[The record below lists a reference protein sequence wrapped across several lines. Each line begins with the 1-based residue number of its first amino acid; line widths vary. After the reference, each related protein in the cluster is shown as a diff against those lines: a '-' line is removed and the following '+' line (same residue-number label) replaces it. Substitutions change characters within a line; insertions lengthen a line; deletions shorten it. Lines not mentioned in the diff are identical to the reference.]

1 MRNSGASSFPAAPGR
16 TPVAGRVGPAVEGAA
31 APSDRPGRVIGVDV
45 ARGLALIGM
54 MAVHVFA
61 TFDRHGTP
69 TLATVLAA
77 GRSATTFVLV
87 AGVSLAFLSGGQRV
101 VEGRARTAA
110 AAGIAVRAL
119 LIGAIGLLL
128 GYAADAIEVEVI
140 LPYYAAL
147 FLLAIP
153 LLGRRPRTLA
163 LAAAA
168 LIAVAPVVT
177 LALVDADGPSFRG
190 SDNATFD
197 TLVDDPSGL
206 IVGLLVTGPYPVLAY
221 LAYLCAGLAIG
232 RLDLS
237 SRRLAT
243 WLLGGGLC
251 LALTARIVSAVLLYP
266 LGGLRH
272 LQGIGPSSAAP
283 VTRDALL
290 WDPEQTWS
298 WWYLALPAPH
308 SITPIDMVHTL
319 GSAMAVL
326 GAAFA
331 PIAGAAHRSSPAAA
345 GRCRSDDADPVLRA
359 PAGVGHRSAPART
372 RHHVLPAGRRCARLR
387 VLLAALAGTG
397 SVRAA
402 GRCRGASST
411 PSRHGPPGSVG
422 RFRHLRT
429 LGSDPRRPPG
439 EWHDPDRSIRFP
451 SLLT

>member
-45 ARGLALIGM
+45 ARGIALIGM

-69 TLATVLAA
+69 TLATALAA

-101 VEGRARTAA
+101 VDGRARTAA

-243 WLLGGGLC
+243 WLLGGGLG

-283 VTRDALL
+283 VTRNALL
-290 WDPEQTWS
+290 WDPEQTSS

-308 SITPIDMVHTL
+308 SITPVDMVHTL

-326 GAAFA
+326 GAALLLSRV
-331 PIAGAAHRSSPAAA
+331 PLIARLLRPLAAA
-345 GRCRSDDADPVLRA
+345 GAMTLTLYSGHLLVLATGVLQHA
-359 PAGVGHRSAPART
+359 PGT
-372 RHHVLPAGRRCARLR
+372 MY
-387 VLLAALAGTG
+387 VLLVVGALAFG
-397 SVRAA
+397 SFWQRWLGQGPFERLVAAAARRARQA
-402 GRCRGASST
+402 VMARR
-411 PSRHGPPGSVG
+411 
-422 RFRHLRT
+422 
-429 LGSDPRRPPG
+429 DP
-439 EWHDPDRSIRFP
+439 
-451 SLLT
+451 

>member
-326 GAAFA
+326 GAALLLSRV
-331 PIAGAAHRSSPAAA
+331 PLIARLLRPLAAA
-345 GRCRSDDADPVLRA
+345 GAMTLTLYSGHLLVLATGVLQHA
-359 PAGVGHRSAPART
+359 PGTMYFLLVVG
-372 RHHVLPAGRRCARLR
+372 
-387 VLLAALAGTG
+387 ALAFG
-397 SVRAA
+397 SFWQRWLGQGPFERLVAAAARRARQA
-402 GRCRGASST
+402 VMARR
-411 PSRHGPPGSVG
+411 
-422 RFRHLRT
+422 
-429 LGSDPRRPPG
+429 DP
-439 EWHDPDRSIRFP
+439 
-451 SLLT
+451 

>member
-1 MRNSGASSFPAAPGR
+1 
-16 TPVAGRVGPAVEGAA
+16 VEGAA

-45 ARGLALIGM
+45 ARGIALIGM

-101 VEGRARTAA
+101 VDGRARTAA

-243 WLLGGGLC
+243 WLLGGGLG

-283 VTRDALL
+283 VTRNALL

-308 SITPIDMVHTL
+308 SITPVDMVHTL

-326 GAAFA
+326 GAALLLSRV
-331 PIAGAAHRSSPAAA
+331 PLIARLLRPLAAA
-345 GRCRSDDADPVLRA
+345 GAMTLTLYSGHLLVLATGVLQHA
-359 PAGVGHRSAPART
+359 PGT
-372 RHHVLPAGRRCARLR
+372 MY
-387 VLLAALAGTG
+387 VLLVVGALAFG
-397 SVRAA
+397 SFWQRWLGQGPFERLVAAAARRARQA
-402 GRCRGASST
+402 VMARR
-411 PSRHGPPGSVG
+411 
-422 RFRHLRT
+422 
-429 LGSDPRRPPG
+429 DP
-439 EWHDPDRSIRFP
+439 
-451 SLLT
+451 

>member
-1 MRNSGASSFPAAPGR
+1 M
-16 TPVAGRVGPAVEGAA
+16 
-31 APSDRPGRVIGVDV
+31 IGVDV

-308 SITPIDMVHTL
+308 SITPVDMVHTL

-326 GAAFA
+326 GAALLLSRV
-331 PIAGAAHRSSPAAA
+331 PLIARLLRPLAAA
-345 GRCRSDDADPVLRA
+345 GAMTLTLYSGHLLVLATGVLQHA
-359 PAGVGHRSAPART
+359 PGT
-372 RHHVLPAGRRCARLR
+372 MY
-387 VLLAALAGTG
+387 VLLVVGALAFG
-397 SVRAA
+397 SFWQRWLGQGPFERLVAAAARRARQA
-402 GRCRGASST
+402 VMARR
-411 PSRHGPPGSVG
+411 
-422 RFRHLRT
+422 
-429 LGSDPRRPPG
+429 DP
-439 EWHDPDRSIRFP
+439 
-451 SLLT
+451 

>member
-1 MRNSGASSFPAAPGR
+1 MKGAGSLPAVPGR
-16 TPVAGRVGPAVEGAA
+16 TPVAGRVGDAAV
-31 APSDRPGRVIGVDV
+31 PSDRRRRVIGVDV
-45 ARGLALIGM
+45 ARGTALIGM

-69 TLATVLAA
+69 TLATVLAG

-101 VEGRARTAA
+101 PEGRARTAA

-128 GYAADAIEVEVI
+128 GYATDAIDVEVI
-140 LPYYAAL
+140 LPYYAVL

-153 LLGRRPRTLA
+153 LLGLRPRTLA
-163 LAAAA
+163 LVAAA
-168 LIAVAPVVT
+168 LIAVAPVVI
-177 LALVDADGPSFRG
+177 LAVVDADGPSFRG

-206 IVGLLVTGPYPVLAY
+206 IAGLFVTGPYPVLAY

-243 WLLGGGLC
+243 WLLGGGLG
-251 LALTARIVSAVLLYP
+251 LALTARLASAVLLLP

-272 LQGIGPSSAAP
+272 LQGIDPS
-283 VTRDALL
+283 VTRNALL

-308 SITPIDMVHTL
+308 SITPVDMVHTI

-326 GAAFA
+326 GAALLLTRV
-331 PIAGAAHRSSPAAA
+331 PVIARLLRPLAAA
-345 GRCRSDDADPVLRA
+345 GAMTLTLYCGHLLVLATGVLQHA
-359 PAGVGHRSAPART
+359 PGTMYFLLVVGTLAFGYSWQRWLGQGPSERLVAAAAR
-372 RHHVLPAGRRCARLR
+372 RVRQAVMARR
-387 VLLAALAGTG
+387 GQI
-397 SVRAA
+397 
-402 GRCRGASST
+402 ASSST
-411 PSRHGPPGSVG
+411 
-422 RFRHLRT
+422 
-429 LGSDPRRPPG
+429 
-439 EWHDPDRSIRFP
+439 
-451 SLLT
+451 

>member
-308 SITPIDMVHTL
+308 SITPVDMVHTL

-326 GAAFA
+326 GAALLLSRV
-331 PIAGAAHRSSPAAA
+331 PLIARLLRPLAAA
-345 GRCRSDDADPVLRA
+345 GAMTLTLYSGHLLVLATGVLQHA
-359 PAGVGHRSAPART
+359 PGT
-372 RHHVLPAGRRCARLR
+372 MY
-387 VLLAALAGTG
+387 VLLVVGALAFG
-397 SVRAA
+397 SFWQRWLGQGPFERLVAAAARRARQA
-402 GRCRGASST
+402 VMARR
-411 PSRHGPPGSVG
+411 
-422 RFRHLRT
+422 
-429 LGSDPRRPPG
+429 DP
-439 EWHDPDRSIRFP
+439 
-451 SLLT
+451 